1 MNGRA
6 GGHRVG
12 RSLSLPIRRLGNS
25 ELLLTTLGLGTAA
38 MGGPDWP
45 DGWGAQDDT
54 TSESTIL
61 RAVECGIGWIDTAP
75 VYGLGHSE
83 DLVGRV
89 LKKLPRSD
97 RPMVF
102 TKCGLLWDPSR
113 PHQPSM
119 RVLRPDTIRRE
130 VEGSLRRLRVDV
142 IDLYQIHQPPE
153 VESALLEESWG
164 EMTRLLQEGVVRAI
178 GVSNFSVG
186 LLDRC
191 ASIRPPDSLQSPLS
205 MLDRGIAEETLPWCS
220 SHGAGVIVYR
230 PLHGGLLA
238 TGLTEGR
245 VAALPADDWRVRHSD
260 FNHPSLA
267 RHLAVRDALSP
278 IAAHQG
284 TTVESMAIAW
294 TLAWSGVTG
303 AIVGA
308 RSPIQIGGWLDAA
321 RLELAAADFDAAAEA
336 IRQQTPARGPTHPW
350 AGGRGRL
357 GGASGGRA
365 STDVRSSTDGE
376 PR

>member
-6 GGHRVG
+6 GGQRVG
-12 RSLSLPIRRLGNS
+12 CSLSLPARRLGSS
-25 ELLLTTLGLGTAA
+25 ELVLTTLGLGTAA
-38 MGGPDWP
+38 MGGPDWS
-45 DGWGAQDDT
+45 DGWGAQDDA

-83 DLVGRV
+83 DLVGRA
-89 LKKLPRSD
+89 LEKLPRSE

-102 TKCGLLWDPSR
+102 TKCGLLWDPSQPR
-113 PHQPSM
+113 QPSL

-130 VEGSLRRLRVDV
+130 VEGSLRRLRVEV
-142 IDLYQIHQPPE
+142 IDLYQIHQPPA
-153 VESALLEESWG
+153 VESGVLEESWG
-164 EMTRLLQEGVVRAI
+164 EMTRLLEAGLVRAI
-178 GVSNFSVG
+178 GVSNFSVD
-186 LLDRC
+186 LLGRC

-205 MLDRGIAEETLPWCS
+205 MLNRGIAEAELPWCS

-238 TGLTEGR
+238 SGLTEGG

-260 FNHPSLA
+260 FKQPSLA

-278 IAAHQG
+278 IAADHG
-284 TTVESMAIAW
+284 TTVESVAIAW

-308 RSPIQIGGWLDAA
+308 RSPVQIGGWLAA
-321 RLELAAADFDAAAEA
+321 AGLELRAADLDAVAEA
-336 IRQQTPARGPTHPW
+336 IRLYAPARGPAHPW
-350 AGGRGRL
+350 AGWRGRP
-357 GGASGGRA
+357 GASGDRA
-365 STDVRSSTDGE
+365 ATDVRASAGGE
-376 PR
+376 PG